1 VLWLPKMNKSLR
13 LKATQPKTTPGSK
26 SKPEAVTLEHANLG
40 HTQRIQVQP
49 ECTVER
55 TLEVIGGKWTT
66 LILRDLLG
74 GTKRFGQLRS
84 SLGNI
89 PPKTLTERL
98 RNLEEQGALERVQF
112 PEIPPRVEY
121 TLTEKGRALG
131 KIIDEMAHWGSR
143 WT

>member
-1 VLWLPKMNKSLR
+1 VLWLLAMNKSVTLTP
-13 LKATQPKTTPGSK
+13 TQPRAK
-26 SKPEAVTLEHANLG
+26 SEPDAVRLEHIK
-40 HTQRIQVQP
+40 RIQLQP

-66 LILRDLLG
+66 LILRDLLT
-74 GTKRFGQLRS
+74 GTKRFGELRS

-98 RNLEEQGALERVQF
+98 RSLEEQGALERVQF
-112 PEIPPRVEY
+112 PQIPPRVEY

-131 KIIDEMAHWGSR
+131 AIIEAMAHWGSK

>member
-1 VLWLPKMNKSLR
+1 MNNSVSAKSG
-13 LKATQPKTTPGSK
+13 KIGAKNSQPKERALADLK
-26 SKPEAVTLEHANLG
+26 HHE
-40 HTQRIQVQP
+40 RIKAQP

-74 GTKRFGQLRS
+74 GTRRFGELRS
-84 SLGNI
+84 SLGKI

-98 RNLEEQGALERVQF
+98 RDLEQRGALERVQY

-131 KIIDEMAHWGSR
+131 AIIDAMARWGGE

>member
-1 VLWLPKMNKSLR
+1 MANKNVIHESSLEYQ
-13 LKATQPKTTPGSK
+13 A
-26 SKPEAVTLEHANLG
+26 
-40 HTQRIQVQP
+40 RINRQP

-74 GTKRFGQLRS
+74 GTKRFGELRA

-98 RNLEEQGALERVQF
+98 RALEAHGALERVQF

-121 TLTEKGRALG
+121 TLTKKGHALG
-131 KIIDEMAHWGSR
+131 AIIGAMAQWGID